1 MTRRAAMPAELR
13 SCFWPRCDRRIPPS
27 RLGCRGHW
35 YALPAQLR
43 ARIWALYVPGQTA
56 ATASSEYIEVL
67 KEVLDWATI
76 RQAQKDAEALRRAD
90 MQRRQVPLF

>member
-1 MTRRAAMPAELR
+1 MPGRPPATRRA
-13 SCFWPRCDRRIPPS
+13 CFWPQCDRVVPAS

-43 ARIWALYVPGQTA
+43 ARIWEHYVPGQTA
-56 ATASSEYIEVL
+56 ATASPEYIEAL
-67 KEVLDWATI
+67 KDVLDWAVV
-76 RQAQKDAEALRRAD
+76 RQAQKDAEAARLAD